1 MEPVTL
7 ERRLTTRDATLLTIG
22 AVVGSGIFLTTS
34 DIAAHL
40 PHAGWIV
47 LVWVAGGLLSL
58 TGALTYAELGAMYP
72 RAGGMYHYVKE
83 AYGPLWGFL
92 FGWAAFWVIM
102 SGGNAALAVGF
113 GKYFGGF
120 FPWFSVDHVLWSV
133 PLGSFAWKVNGAQ
146 AAGAIAIVALTA
158 INVRGLKA
166 GAGTQNALTWLKAGA
181 IAFLIV
187 AGFVFT
193 AKVDPVWLG
202 PIEAAGAAPAALPM
216 SGSVI
221 LLAFGAAM
229 VGALWTYDGWY
240 GATFSTGE
248 MKDPAKSLPRG
259 LIYGT
264 IAVTLLYVA
273 VNVVYARAMTP
284 QQMAGSARIGE
295 DAAAVFAGPTA
306 AKGVALAIV
315 LSTLGCL
322 ASTIL
327 YASRIYGPMAE
338 DGLFFKGLAKIDPRT
353 HVPVRSLWAQAAW
366 SVVLTLSGTY
376 EQLYTYV
383 IFAGLLFHVA
393 TAAAVFV
400 LRRTRSHL
408 ERPYRVWG
416 YPVTPILFIGASLLL
431 VGNTLASS
439 PVESLVGLGILAA
452 GLPAYLFWR
461 RGARVIAASGTQAK

>member
-1 MEPVTL
+1 
-7 ERRLTTRDATLLTIG
+7 
-22 AVVGSGIFLTTS
+22 
-34 DIAAHL
+34 
-40 PHAGWIV
+40 
-47 LVWVAGGLLSL
+47 
-58 TGALTYAELGAMYP
+58 
-72 RAGGMYHYVKE
+72 
-83 AYGPLWGFL
+83 
-92 FGWAAFWVIM
+92 
-102 SGGNAALAVGF
+102 
-113 GKYFGGF
+113 
-120 FPWFSVDHVLWSV
+120 
-133 PLGSFAWKVNGAQ
+133 
-146 AAGAIAIVALTA
+146 
-158 INVRGLKA
+158 
-166 GAGTQNALTWLKAGA
+166 
-181 IAFLIV
+181 
-187 AGFVFT
+187 
-193 AKVDPVWLG
+193 
-202 PIEAAGAAPAALPM
+202 
-216 SGSVI
+216 
-221 LLAFGAAM
+221 M

-248 MKDPAKSLPRG
+248 MNQARSLPRG

-264 IAVTLLYVA
+264 IAVTVLYVA

-284 QQMAGSARIGE
+284 QQMAESARIGE

-338 DGLFFKGLAKIDPRT
+338 DGLFFKGLAKIDPKT

-452 GLPAYLFWR
+452 GLPAYLVWR
-461 RGARVIAASGTQAK
+461 RGARVIAAGDAQWN